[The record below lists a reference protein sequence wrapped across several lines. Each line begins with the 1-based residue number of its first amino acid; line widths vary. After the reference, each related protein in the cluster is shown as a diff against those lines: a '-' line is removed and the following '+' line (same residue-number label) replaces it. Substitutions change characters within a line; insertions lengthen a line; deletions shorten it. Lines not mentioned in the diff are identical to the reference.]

1 MCVWHPC
8 FYSLTSNVIKMTCP
22 LYSNATVSFEP
33 VALAPLAPPEL
44 PLASWDCACAAAFP
58 LCFCLVL
65 SLVVSWVMSWFTEET
80 DELYAPQ
87 CTWLT
92 SLCESIVKGSWRLLW
107 FAVTTLIHVLW
118 YWALSAVVLPL
129 VLYFGPVVFFA
140 YVLWT
145 TFLVVCFAVRVIRYA
160 MSLVAE
166 ALAFVL
172 TPPLVLIGA
181 LFVIIGTLFNFVGML
196 STGLGEL
203 VICMGRWLYGR
214 PRVTVTAPEPEPE
227 PGPEPEL
234 VFQSMALELV
244 AETDVLLAEHT
255 SLCEE
260 NDMLKETVTEQQ
272 HLLRA
277 QYDELLELGYE
288 IEARMHVFGTT
299 RDVLDQTMERNI
311 LLEKE
316 CSRLN
321 GIVTEQEQL
330 ASELSLSLS
339 RCNHALD
346 ARVAF
351 SATGLPCGE
360 STETQTPPP
369 ARQPR
374 LRLWARS
381 SVLALCVL
389 LVAVFFV
396 GCLLEDK
403 GRETTRLHGDLD
415 LCYQSLSVCR
425 VDVDFY
431 NNVTHILGSS
441 HDDADGEIVAL
452 KAALQTE
459 KTTVQA
465 VTRILFWTLDDAD
478 KEIAALK
485 VALQVE
491 KDSCVRLAPA
501 PVEEVEAKPLAP
513 VEEVEPLP
521 PAPVVEVE
529 PLPPAP
535 VEESE
540 WVTSSVTGRRIKRR
554 RPAAQRPPLVELDPA
569 PTPVVEEKVPA
580 PETIPLDASNES
592 ACSSRSQLPWFGL
605 TNATWSMN
613 VSPLLNLS
621 WVNAWMH
628 HTTAE
633 VSVETHSTVPEQ
645 DPPFDEWKNEVP
657 GWEWVLCALFALYHL
672 LCWLRARLVGWCRS
686 LLHTLRGV
694 LCVWWRV
701 LRCMAFLAALVFSS
715 IAMMGVIFTVYVCG
729 FRAGV

>member
-1 MCVWHPC
+1 
-8 FYSLTSNVIKMTCP
+8 MTCS
-22 LYSNATVSFEP
+22 LCSNAAVSFRP
-33 VALAPLAPPEL
+33 VALALLAPPEL
-44 PLASWDCACAAAFP
+44 PLDLWGCACAVAYS
-58 LCFCLVL
+58 LCFCWFLN
-65 SLVVSWVMSWFTEET
+65 LVVSWAMSWFAEET
-80 DELYAPQ
+80 DEFCTPQ

-92 SLCESIVKGSWRLLW
+92 SLCESIVKGAWRLIC
-107 FAVTTLIHVLW
+107 FAVTTLIHILW

-129 VLYFGPVVFFA
+129 VLHLGPVVFFA
-140 YVLWT
+140 YVL
-145 TFLVVCFAVRVIRYA
+145 CFAIRVLRYA
-160 MSLVAE
+160 MFFVAVM
-166 ALAFVL
+166 LACCL
-172 TPPLVLIGA
+172 IPPLILVGA
-181 LFVIIGTLFNFVGML
+181 LFVIVGALFNFVGWL
-196 STGLGEL
+196 STGLGRL
-203 VICMGRWLYGR
+203 MICMGRWLYGR
-214 PRVTVTAPEPEPE
+214 PRVTVTAPEPE
-227 PGPEPEL
+227 
-234 VFQSMALELV
+234 V
-244 AETDVLLAEHT
+244 AESKTDAPTCHACAAAAADLQKWVGIA
-255 SLCEE
+255 
-260 NDMLKETVTEQQ
+260 DMLQTDLVGANRA
-272 HLLRA
+272 LRA
-277 QYDELLELGYE
+277 QHAEMLELEYE
-288 IEARMHVFGTT
+288 IEAHMHVFDNT
-299 RDVLDQTMERNI
+299 RDVLDQSMERNI

-316 CSRLN
+316 CNRLN
-321 GIVTEQEQL
+321 GVVTEQEQL
-330 ASELSLSLS
+330 ASDLSSSLS
-339 RCNHALD
+339 RCNHTLD

-501 PVEEVEAKPLAP
+501 PVEEVKPLPPAPEVEVEAK
-513 VEEVEPLP
+513 P

-529 PLPPAP
+529 PLPPA
-535 VEESE
+535 
-540 WVTSSVTGRRIKRR
+540 
-554 RPAAQRPPLVELDPA
+554 
-569 PTPVVEEKVPA
+569 PVVEEKVPA

-701 LRCMAFLAALVFSS
+701 LRCVAFLAALVFSS